1 MSKVSV
7 VIPMYNSEKTIEQV
21 LGSVISQTA
30 ISEIAEIIVVDD
42 GSTDSSALLVEEF
55 IRTHPTSS
63 ILLIRQPN
71 GGVSSAR
78 NHGIRIAKGEYIA
91 LLDSDDLWMPQ
102 KIERQLQILNNN
114 PEIVF
119 LGSAYYLGLKKQA
132 VKLTLPWRKTD
143 RLFNATLTDIYFKHF
158 PTTPSVIF
166 KRSAVDTVGYFDENQ
181 KYGEDINYFQKFCIY
196 FNYYYLPECLV
207 HIAYNKAYTGSEGL
221 SSNYKKMHQGT
232 LINLRQLHADG
243 HFGSIKY
250 LCFRILFELKYWRRI
265 LIRFIDKFQYN
276 RHCN

>member
-119 LGSAYYLGLKKQA
+119 LGSAYYLGLKKTSSQINIA
-132 VKLTLPWRKTD
+132 VEENR
-143 RLFNATLTDIYFKHF
+143 
-158 PTTPSVIF
+158 SV
-166 KRSAVDTVGYFDENQ
+166 V
-181 KYGEDINYFQKFCIY
+181 
-196 FNYYYLPECLV
+196 
-207 HIAYNKAYTGSEGL
+207 
-221 SSNYKKMHQGT
+221 
-232 LINLRQLHADG
+232 
-243 HFGSIKY
+243 
-250 LCFRILFELKYWRRI
+250 
-265 LIRFIDKFQYN
+265 
-276 RHCN
+276 